1 METNMLRY
9 LLAGAALVG
18 ALGAQ
23 PALAESYKFTL
34 YNHSKY
40 AIVGFETFENGQ
52 WSEWKDVGVDQDEH
66 QVMDWRSA
74 EGSCNVPFRIIYE
87 EVQTEQYTVNWCKI
101 KNIHVY
107 NDRVTAD

>member
-1 METNMLRY
+1 MVRSLV
-9 LLAGAALVG
+9 LCVGLAAALG
-18 ALGAQ
+18 CG

-40 AIVGFETFENGQ
+40 AISGFQTYENGK
-52 WSEWKDVGVDQDEH
+52 WDTWTDVSVDQDEH
-66 QVMDWRSA
+66 QELDWNSN
-74 EGSCNVPFRIIYE
+74 EGNCVVPFRIIYE
-87 EVQTEQYTVNWCKI
+87 DVQTEQYKVDWCKI